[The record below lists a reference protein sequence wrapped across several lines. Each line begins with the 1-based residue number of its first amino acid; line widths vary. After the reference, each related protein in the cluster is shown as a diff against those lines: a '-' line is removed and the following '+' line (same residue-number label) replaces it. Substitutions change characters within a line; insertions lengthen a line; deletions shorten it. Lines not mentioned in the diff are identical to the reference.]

1 MSWVEIIGAVMLM
14 VLLIENAVLKRRTK
28 ELKEMLDGSVPKET
42 VDKLLSEMQQEKNAD
57 N

>member
-1 MSWVEIIGAVMLM
+1 MSWVEIIGVVMLV

-28 ELKEMLDGSVPKET
+28 ELEEMLDRSVPKET